1 MAAYIYIKGGEIC
14 GFKTINKTKTITKI
28 LFVQR
33 MTHNYTKNKRERE
46 RDMECIPDHQYYSQN
61 YYYVVVLA
69 SCCYYSSL
77 KKEASQ
83 VES

>member
-1 MAAYIYIKGGEIC
+1 MGGEKC
-14 GFKTINKTKTITKI
+14 GFKTINKTITITKI

-46 RDMECIPDHQYYSQN
+46 RERERDMECIPDHQYYSQN
-61 YYYVVVLA
+61 YYFVVVLA
-69 SCCYYSSL
+69 CCCYYSSL

-83 VES
+83 VEL